1 LELEFHQLELR
12 YERLR
17 VVRPACEKRLLAS
30 LADAGQQVPIL
41 VVADAAP
48 ARYVV
53 IDGYKRVRSLKKL
66 ARDGVEAARLD
77 LEECEALVMS
87 RLMRAGE
94 GETAVEQAWLL
105 DELVTRFELSQE
117 QLARRFERS
126 VSWVS
131 RRLAL
136 VRELPDSV
144 QEFVRRGEIVAHA
157 AVKYLVPLAR
167 AKRSDC
173 ELLVPAIAAARLS
186 SRDVGLLYCA
196 WRDGSA
202 QTRARVI
209 TEPLLMLKALKAAR
223 ADSVPRE
230 KSPADRLLGDLELI
244 GQAARRADRQLREG
258 VAAKL
263 LAEDREE
270 VRRAFE
276 QSRAEVMRLGRRVE
290 KEMTD
295 GGPRTA
301 DGDSGA
307 SPQAGVDS
315 EHLAGDEGV
324 AQGGEEGHTCELGGG
339 ASHPPR

>member
-1 LELEFHQLELR
+1 MELEFHQLELR

-66 ARDGVEAARLD
+66 ARDVVQAARLD

-94 GETAVEQAWLL
+94 GETALEQAWLL

-117 QLARRFERS
+117 RLARRFERS

-144 QEFVRRGEIVAHA
+144 QELVRRGEIVAHA
-157 AVKYLVPLAR
+157 AVKCLVPLAR

-173 ELLVPAIAAARLS
+173 ELLASAIAAARLK
-186 SRDVGLLYCA
+186 SRDVELLYCA

-202 QTRARVI
+202 KTREKVI
-209 TEPLLMLKALKAAR
+209 TEPLLMLKALKAAK
-223 ADSVPRE
+223 ADSEPRE
-230 KSPADRLLGDLELI
+230 KSPADRLLGDLEFI
-244 GQAARRADRQLREG
+244 SQAARRADRQLREG

-270 VRRAFE
+270 MRRAFE
-276 QSRAEVMRLGRRVE
+276 QSRVEVMRLGRRLE

-295 GGPRTA
+295 AGPRSTH
-301 DGDSGA
+301 GDSRT
-307 SPQAGVDS
+307 SPQEGVDS
-315 EHLAGDEGV
+315 GDLAGDEGV
-324 AQGGEEGHTCELGGG
+324 AQGGEEGLAVGLGGG
-339 ASHPPR
+339 ASHPQG